1 MTNMLYSVILLLI
14 YLMIG
19 GKFMKSLIIETL
31 FYMFQTI
38 IYSMCLIYSV
48 LQLFQEFSM
57 VWLIL
62 GSVNLMLI
70 CSGICLKIRDFIEDA
85 VHKEDNI

>member
-1 MTNMLYSVILLLI
+1 
-14 YLMIG
+14 
-19 GKFMKSLIIETL
+19 MKSLIIETL